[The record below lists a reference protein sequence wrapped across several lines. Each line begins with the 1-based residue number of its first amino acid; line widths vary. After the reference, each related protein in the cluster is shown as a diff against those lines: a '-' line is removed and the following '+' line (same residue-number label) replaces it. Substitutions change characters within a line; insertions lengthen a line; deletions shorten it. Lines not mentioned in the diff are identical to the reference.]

1 MNEDWDQPAQN
12 VRRSR
17 TWLWVLLGIVVTLI
31 LGVVLAVYVLQRS
44 QPARRLTGLE
54 PAVEA
59 TPLIIRDAPVPRS
72 VTQAT
77 AATTDLARRVER
89 AEQGIAQLA
98 ERTTESSSN
107 AERAEGL
114 LVAFAARRAL
124 DRGAQLGYIEGL
136 LRERFGG
143 DHPQAVATIL
153 SASHQ
158 PVTLEELQTG
168 IDEIAPTLLARGTDD
183 NWWQGV
189 RRELAGLVVV
199 RRASVPS
206 IAPVDRLTRARRQ
219 LESGHVDTALA
230 EIARLPG
237 RALAGAWIVKARRY
251 VSARRALDIIETAAL
266 LAPHRP
272 IVAAVIVPP
281 ADPVATAPA
290 PAAASDAAE
299 AGTELVQPN

>member
-1 MNEDWDQPAQN
+1 MTEEWDHPAQDA
-12 VRRSR
+12 RRSR
-17 TWLWVLLGIVVTLI
+17 TWLWLLLALLVGLAAGAAV
-31 LGVVLAVYVLQRS
+31 AVYVLQQS
-44 QPARRLTGLE
+44 QPGRRLAGLE
-54 PAVEA
+54 PSAA
-59 TPLIIRDAPVPRS
+59 AAPVVMRPEPVSASVTRS
-72 VTQAT
+72 VAV
-77 AATTDLARRVER
+77 TTDLARRVER
-89 AEQGIAQLA
+89 TEQGIAELA
-98 ERTTESSSN
+98 QRTTESSSN

-124 DRGAQLGYIEGL
+124 DRGTQLGYIEGL

-143 DHPQAVATIL
+143 GQPQAVATIL

-168 IDEIAPTLLARGTDD
+168 LDDIAPTLLARGTEDS
-183 NWWQGV
+183 WWQGM

-199 RRASVPS
+199 RRASAPS

-251 VSARRALDIIETAAL
+251 VSARRALDTVETAAL

-272 IVAAVIVPP
+272 LVQTTPDAPDADAIRSPVPVVTEDAIPP
-281 ADPVATAPA
+281 A
-290 PAAASDAAE
+290 
-299 AGTELVQPN
+299 